1 MVKPIPDGYHSVTPY
16 LIVDDAKAAIDF
28 YTRALGAKEKFR
40 LPMGD
45 RIGHAE
51 IVIGDSHVMLADEFP
66 DMGNLGPKARG
77 GTTVSLMVYVEDVDS
92 AFRRAIEAGGTQERP
107 VEIYRFYVDRSAH
120 GTGVAAELM
129 IAAIDAA
136 RDLGGAHVWLGVWE
150 RNARALAFYAKSGFR
165 DIGVQIFQLGT
176 DRQTDRV
183 LIRPLSVALA
193 SGTTA

>member
-28 YTRALGAKEKFR
+28 YTQAFGATEKFR

-51 IVIGDSHVMLADEFP
+51 ILIGDSHIMLADEFP

-92 AFRRAIEAGGTQERP
+92 AFRQAIEAGGTEERP
-107 VEIYRFYVDRSAH
+107 VENQFWGDRM
-120 GTGVAAELM
+120 GTLTDPFGHKWTLATTVEEVPPSELQARMKDWSEKQAEP
-129 IAAIDAA
+129 A
-136 RDLGGAHVWLGVWE
+136 
-150 RNARALAFYAKSGFR
+150 
-165 DIGVQIFQLGT
+165 
-176 DRQTDRV
+176 
-183 LIRPLSVALA
+183 
-193 SGTTA
+193 

>member
-51 IVIGDSHVMLADEFP
+51 ILIGDSHVMLADEFP
-66 DMGNLGPKARG
+66 DMGHLGPKARG

-92 AFRRAIEAGGTQERP
+92 AFKRAIDAGGKQERP
-107 VEIYRFYVDRSAH
+107 VENQFWGDRM
-120 GTGVAAELM
+120 GTLSDPFGHKWTLATTVEDVPDSELQDRMKAWSQQQKQAEP
-129 IAAIDAA
+129 A
-136 RDLGGAHVWLGVWE
+136 
-150 RNARALAFYAKSGFR
+150 
-165 DIGVQIFQLGT
+165 
-176 DRQTDRV
+176 
-183 LIRPLSVALA
+183 
-193 SGTTA
+193 